1 MNLASRVETAQMSDD
16 DLDRVSGG
24 LAVGGSGGLH
34 IETPI
39 ADLCAD
45 LVAVASP
52 EGLTAGAGVSA
63 ATL

>member
-1 MNLASRVETAQMSDD
+1 MNHASRVETAQMSEA

-24 LAVGGSGGLH
+24 LAAGGSGGLH

-45 LVAVASP
+45 VLAVASP
-52 EGLTAGAGVSA
+52 EGLTAGGSLN
-63 ATL
+63 ATH